1 MLDTTTPFYI
11 TVKDGDNR
19 VPIQYIP
26 PQTSRFLVGVSVN
39 PAHDIKAIIPLF
51 QEKIAQYVVRLATC
65 LLLPSLILAGY
76 NSF

>member
-1 MLDTTTPFYI
+1 MLDTTNPFCI

-26 PQTSRFLVGVSVN
+26 HQTSRTLVGVSVN
-39 PAHDIKAIIPLF
+39 LAHNVKVIIPLF
-51 QEKIAQYVVRLATC
+51 QEKIAQYVARLATC
-65 LLLPSLILAGY
+65 PLSPSLILAGY